1 MHMQHSKARQWQYP
15 VTVRCNMETARCDL
29 SSALLPLRAQSVPIM
44 FIHTS
49 HPTSAIPTSI
59 TCKPHFSL
67 SIPSALHSQLCLAFP
82 PPCPLFFFFVR
93 CSLQIFPKASAMAAP
108 VGLGRSDPNANPH
121 LPPPSGRMKLVRF
134 LFTHVHVCMYMLLL
148 GFVSTRT
155 PTKGRVFQ
163 AMKEAECHGHV

>member
-1 MHMQHSKARQWQYP
+1 M
-15 VTVRCNMETARCDL
+15 
-29 SSALLPLRAQSVPIM
+29 SSAPLLFRGQPVPI
-44 FIHTS
+44 TRLYSS
-49 HPTSAIPTSI
+49 HSVKPTSCIH
-59 TCKPHFSL
+59 KQLLFV
-67 SIPSALHSQLCLAFP
+67 SIPSALHSQVCLVFP
-82 PPCPLFFFFVR
+82 PPCRVFTALARVLSSFSLFAVP
-93 CSLQIFPKASAMAAP
+93 LQIFPKASAMAAP
-108 VGLGRSDPNANPH
+108 VGLGRSEPNANPH